1 MTMTMKMKMKM
12 KMKTRTRM
20 TKIRRRTSRQKSRN
34 LRRRT
39 RCRWRRWPLSTKEIH
54 AYQVSFGFLDIFVAR
69 LITKAER
76 MGLRLVCQ

>member
-1 MTMTMKMKMKM
+1 MTMTMKMK
-12 KMKTRTRM
+12 TRTRMRM

-54 AYQVSFGFLDIFVAR
+54 AYQVSFGFLDIFVVR
-69 LITKAER
+69 PIMKVER
-76 MGLRLVCQ
+76 MGSELICQ